1 MTGVDPPSIS
11 EPNEAACELATANG
25 RRTQHT
31 NGPSPAKAPR
41 QLLCGISGGMLP
53 LSPIMSWLG
62 WVLGVFR
69 GRGLQIWGPIVEIPT
84 AFATFDGFQAKF
96 SVLVHLW
103 WGGSGH
109 KGWCCG
115 RPARAWWVFR
125 LPLALG
131 VPWGCWGC
139 LGASVLAQGAPQVLN
154 PREMARLISELPLKC
169 G

>member
-1 MTGVDPPSIS
+1 M
-11 EPNEAACELATANG
+11 
-25 RRTQHT
+25 
-31 NGPSPAKAPR
+31 
-41 QLLCGISGGMLP
+41 P

-96 SVLVHLW
+96 SVLVDLW

-109 KGWCCG
+109 KRWCCG

-139 LGASVLAQGAPQVLN
+139 LGGSVLAQGAPQVLN
-154 PREMARLISELPLKC
+154 PREMTRLISELPPCFRSKERALHPNERTGAWTFGKWQTQ
-169 G
+169 GGMRALYDDVA